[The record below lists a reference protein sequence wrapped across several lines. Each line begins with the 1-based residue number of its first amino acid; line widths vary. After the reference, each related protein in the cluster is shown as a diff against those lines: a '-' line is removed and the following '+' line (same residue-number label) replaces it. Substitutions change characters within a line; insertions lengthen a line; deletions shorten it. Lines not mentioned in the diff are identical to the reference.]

1 VSSSTTAVLEPPPE
15 VEPYAIPEE
24 YKPYRDSF
32 SLWMEERGVVQIR
45 EVGLRPFSDTIWPF
59 QKGLAE
65 TFQTDPRIVV
75 LKARQLGVSTI
86 AMHFA
91 YWLCRF
97 GEPNSQHILIL
108 SKSKEDAAYLLEKV
122 PVINDAQP
130 DNLRLD
136 TLTDRTFMYQ
146 LSNGNTIEC
155 LASTESGG
163 RSRAATAVILDE
175 HAFHRYDTKN
185 WTSLKPTLEGAGHFI
200 VLSTANGQANLF
212 YDLYQQAKQDESEFT
227 AVFLPYD
234 LPPHRD
240 DDWYEREKLGY
251 IGREEEFVQEYPRSD
266 TEAFAKTGT
275 CPFDAEWIGEQIR
288 LSDES
293 PPTQVLHEGR
303 GRIWESPLPGML
315 YGAGLDCAQGL
326 SDQGNPD
333 YTSLKI
339 CTPRG
344 KHVASYEVKA
354 KVEPG
359 QVAQEIYELL
369 KMYNPFLVVERNGAG
384 AGMIAALQALGFRN
398 FYRYEKRHVLPE
410 APEEKSPRV
419 GIQMTPIIKARVV
432 GNLSA
437 QVNAHALYSRD
448 GSMWREFPAF
458 VQKSPQRWGATGSA
472 KDDQVIAMGWAQW
485 ALQYMPRRRARKARK
500 VRWV

>member
-1 VSSSTTAVLEPPPE
+1 MESFAVPE
-15 VEPYAIPEE
+15 QYVQYETLFP
-24 YKPYRDSF
+24 
-32 SLWMEERGVVQIR
+32 LWMEDQGVVQIR
-45 EVGLRPFSDTIWPF
+45 EVGIRPFSDTIWPF
-59 QKGLAE
+59 QKGLAGE
-65 TFQTDPRIVV
+65 FQTNPRIVI

-97 GEPNSQHILIL
+97 GQPNSQHVLIL

-130 DNLRLD
+130 EGIRMD
-136 TLTDRTFMYQ
+136 TLVNRTFMYQ

-155 LASTESGG
+155 LAATESGG

-175 HAFHRYDTKN
+175 HAFHRYDVKN
-185 WTSLKPTLEGAGHFI
+185 WTSLKPTLEGIGHLI

-212 YDLYQQAKQDESEFT
+212 HDLYQQAKDEETEFT
-227 AVFLPYD
+227 AIFLPYD

-240 DDWYEREKLGY
+240 EEWYEREKLGY
-251 IGREEEFVQEYPRSD
+251 LGNDEEFVQEYPRSD

-275 CPFDAEWIGEQIR
+275 CPFDAEWIGEQVR

-293 PPTQVLHEGR
+293 PPTQVLHGGR
-303 GRIWESPLPGML
+303 GRIWDSLLPGML

-326 SDQGNPD
+326 SDRGNPD
-333 YTSLKI
+333 YTSLKVWD
-339 CTPRG
+339 TRG
-344 KHVASYEVKA
+344 KHVASYEVRA

-359 QVAQEIYELL
+359 QVAQELYEIL

-384 AGMIAALQALGFRN
+384 AGMIAALQALGFTN
-398 FYRYEKRHVLPE
+398 FYRYEKRHVIPD
-410 APEEKSPRV
+410 APEEKTPKI
-419 GIQMTPIIKARVV
+419 GIQMTPIVKARMVR
-432 GNLSA
+432 NLSA

-448 GSMWREFPAF
+448 GSMWREFPTF
-458 VQKSPQRWGATGSA
+458 VQKSPQRWGATGSS
-472 KDDQVIAMGWAQW
+472 KDDQVIAAGWAQW
-485 ALQYMPRRRARKARK
+485 ALQYMPRRKVRKTRK